1 MRRMISMTFIFDQ
14 VNALTDHL
22 RRLGRPAADML
33 QPGIA
38 PDDVEEAVA
47 PAGPAPEDL
56 VSMYGRHDGVDLP
69 VGRTLGDGHV
79 VPGYYWLPIAEAVE
93 HYGQMAGGGEWP
105 ASWFPILADGGG
117 GYMAVICDPE
127 SEDYGAV
134 AEFLPGEPEHEI
146 VFDSVSMWL
155 ATAIR
160 CFAEAAYVVKGGFL
174 DEDYDQSAQIADQLN
189 SSRREVEASD
199 YR

>member
-1 MRRMISMTFIFDQ
+1 MSSMTLVFEQ
-14 VNALTDHL
+14 VDELVGHL
-22 RRLGRPAADML
+22 RRLGRPSADMV

-38 PDDVEEAVA
+38 PDDVEAAVA

-79 VPGYYWLPIAEAVE
+79 IPGYYWLPIEEAVE
-93 HYGQMAGGGEWP
+93 HYSGFAALADYWP
-105 ASWFPILADGGG
+105 PSWFPILADGGG
-117 GYMAVICDPE
+117 GYLAVICDAQ

-134 AEFLPGEPEHEI
+134 VEYLPGEPEHEL
-146 VFDSVSMWL
+146 VYDSVSMLL

-160 CFAEAAYVVKGGFL
+160 CFVDRAYGVKGGFL
-174 DEDYDQSAQIADQLN
+174 DEDYEKSGQIADMLN
-189 SSRREVEASD
+189 ASRRMVDTAD
-199 YR
+199 YA